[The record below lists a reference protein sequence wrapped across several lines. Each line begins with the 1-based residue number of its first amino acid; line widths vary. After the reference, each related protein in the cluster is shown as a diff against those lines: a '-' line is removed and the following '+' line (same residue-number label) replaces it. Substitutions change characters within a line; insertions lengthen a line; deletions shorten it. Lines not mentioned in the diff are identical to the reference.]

1 MSEMISMASEN
12 SLGPDQRPA
21 ALPPQKLPTTA
32 HKPMPRSCEICHQ
45 RKIRCDK
52 RSPCSNCVRGN
63 NFCRYPGTER
73 RPRRPHKTTITDV
86 SARVSQ
92 LERTLATI
100 AKGKSRSPK
109 SFQAVEAESTTR
121 DDAEN
126 SPPGEVFVD
135 DESHEIHSEERA
147 STEEMLVEDG
157 ESSCYVNEVLLF
169 RILAE
174 VKVMKAILTELC

>member
-1 MSEMISMASEN
+1 MTSEN
-12 SLGPDQRPA
+12 TLGPDQRPA
-21 ALPPQKLPTTA
+21 TLPSQKLPTTG

-63 NFCRYPGTER
+63 NFCRYPGTEQ

-100 AKGKSRSPK
+100 AKGKSRSLR
-109 SFQAVEAESTTR
+109 SFRTIEAESTTC

-126 SPPGEVFVD
+126 SPSGKVFVD
-135 DESHEIHSEERA
+135 SESHEIHSDEHA
-147 STEEMLVEDG
+147 STDEMLVGDG
-157 ESSCYVNEVLLF
+157 GSSCYVNEALLL

-174 VKVMKAILTELC
+174 VNVMKAILTELR

>member
-1 MSEMISMASEN
+1 MISIASEN

-21 ALPPQKLPTTA
+21 ALPPQKLQTTA

-63 NFCRYPGTER
+63 NFCRYPRTER
-73 RPRRPHKTTITDV
+73 QPRRPHKTTITDV

-100 AKGKSRSPK
+100 AKGKNRSLK
-109 SFQAVEAESTTR
+109 SFEAVEAESTTR
-121 DDAEN
+121 DDAED
-126 SPPGEVFVD
+126 SPLGNVFVD
-135 DESHEIHSEERA
+135 SESHEIHSEDRA

-157 ESSCYVNEVLLF
+157 RSSCYVNEALLF

-174 VKVMKAILTELC
+174 VKVIKAILPELC